1 MRGCVPLLGMSP
13 PRRYLPPAVLAITLI
28 VAPLSACSSSPK
40 PQPTASAYLADWG
53 RQDWTAMRALTDGPP
68 ADFTSVNQA
77 AFSTLSVRQASITA
91 GTMATNGT
99 AASEP
104 ITERL
109 TLTGLGAITF
119 SSTLHL
125 VQQQGKWLVQWSP
138 ATITPQLRP
147 GDQLSLRVTWPA
159 RAPILGAGGTP
170 LTTQGPVVTIGVEG
184 AWVKSA
190 ASLASALV
198 TAGAT
203 AQQASS
209 AITAAKAHPTF
220 FEPVFTVSR
229 SRYNQLAPAIYPI
242 LGTVFQSST
251 ALTAATPGLTSGVVG
266 TVGPVTAQ
274 ELGQLGT
281 PYSAQSVVGQT
292 GLEQADE
299 RRLAGTPGAT
309 VAVVTKNGAQVATVT
324 TLPAHPGTAVS
335 TTIKESVQRA
345 AEAALAGEKKSA
357 ALVALDASTGDVL
370 AAVSVNAGGF
380 DQAIDGGFPPGSTF
394 KVITS
399 TALINRGFGPQSAAS
414 CPSTA
419 TVDGEVFH
427 NAESEAPVST
437 MLQGFTESCNTAF
450 INLAAGGGD
459 VRAGQTP
466 ADRADGVRRL
476 GPLAVGCGRPG
487 RHRHRAGPGPGLAAG
502 HGNGRRSGR
511 YRDRANA
518 APSGGEPGR
527 GGDRAAVR
535 GGRPGPARDDGLGG
549 GAGHRGRAGPAGRHL
564 RQDRDRRVRDE
575 QTAQDRRLADGLQGQ
590 RRLRGAGGGFRRERR
605 PHLRPD
611 RGQVP
616 GRALSRLDACRGPR
630 GQPAVDLG
638 LPPLLVRLG
647 GKARVEGVAR
657 QPGQLLVAEPE
668 LPLYRGHVVV
678 HVPAEVRRIVAVHGR
693 ERAGVQHAGQ
703 HVLTERGD
711 HAERHVPQ
719 RAHGQRD
726 LLVAQPGHQLGVF
739 HGPHPVVDALH
750 VELVKR
756 AAHVVRTALL
766 ARVRDQSEPFGR
778 RYLIH
783 PGEQGRRVTELGRV
797 EPDAD
802 EAVAERKRG
811 PQHRVGGLG
820 PQVAQEAQD
829 QVGGDAVLLGPLGQ
843 RGGQPAEDLFE
854 RNPVGQGGLPV
865 EEDLGPA
872 HPRRRGTGH
881 VGAGRVV
888 EVLLDLQHAQVPVV
902 QVEKGLQ
909 AVERVLGTQFLDVQH
924 RHPGAISCRELDQQL
939 GLKRALDVN
948 VQLGNRQHVSSPSPR
963 PRPSRRGDRMHSH
976 PEPRDSTSRISVLYF
991 SGSSG
996 AVFSVAVSR
1005 RTGCRCRR
1013 LLPRGPPPLPRW
1025 PLRHRYRRHARPDR
1039 PRRPGGLPRPVPPAG
1054 PPGDQGRR
1062 RARARRRPGPDQAPL
1077 AVGS

>member
-1 MRGCVPLLGMSP
+1 MSP
-13 PRRYLPPAVLAITLI
+13 LRRYLPPAVLAITLL

-53 RQDWTAMRALTDGPP
+53 RQDWTAMRALTDRPP

-184 AWVKSA
+184 ARVKSA
-190 ASLASALV
+190 ASLASALA

-209 AITAAKAHPTF
+209 AITAAKARPTF

-242 LGTVFQSST
+242 PGTVFQSST

-437 MLQGFTESCNTAF
+437 MLQAFTESCNTAF
-450 INLAAGGGD
+450 INLAAGHLTASAFPSTAAMFGLGKSLPIGLTAFGGSVPSPSD
-459 VRAGQTP
+459 AADLAATAIGQGRVLVSPLGMAMVAAAADTGTVRTPRLVVGSPAEAGTGQLSAAVVRDLHEMMASVVARGTAAGQGLP
-466 ADRADGVRRL
+466 AGTYAKTGTAEY
-476 GPLAVGCGRPG
+476 GTSKPLKIDAWLMGFKGNV
-487 RHRHRAGPGPGLAAG
+487 AFAALVVDSG
-502 HGNGRRSGR
+502 GNG
-511 YRDRANA
+511 
-518 APSGGEPGR
+518 
-527 GGDRAAVR
+527 
-535 GGRPGPARDDGLGG
+535 GPTCGPIVARFLDGL
-549 GAGHRGRAGPAGRHL
+549 
-564 RQDRDRRVRDE
+564 
-575 QTAQDRRLADGLQGQ
+575 
-590 RRLRGAGGGFRRERR
+590 
-605 PHLRPD
+605 
-611 RGQVP
+611 
-616 GRALSRLDACRGPR
+616 
-630 GQPAVDLG
+630 
-638 LPPLLVRLG
+638 
-647 GKARVEGVAR
+647 
-657 QPGQLLVAEPE
+657 
-668 LPLYRGHVVV
+668 
-678 HVPAEVRRIVAVHGR
+678 
-693 ERAGVQHAGQ
+693 
-703 HVLTERGD
+703 
-711 HAERHVPQ
+711 
-719 RAHGQRD
+719 
-726 LLVAQPGHQLGVF
+726 
-739 HGPHPVVDALH
+739 
-750 VELVKR
+750 
-756 AAHVVRTALL
+756 
-766 ARVRDQSEPFGR
+766 
-778 RYLIH
+778 
-783 PGEQGRRVTELGRV
+783 
-797 EPDAD
+797 
-802 EAVAERKRG
+802 
-811 PQHRVGGLG
+811 
-820 PQVAQEAQD
+820 
-829 QVGGDAVLLGPLGQ
+829 
-843 RGGQPAEDLFE
+843 
-854 RNPVGQGGLPV
+854 
-865 EEDLGPA
+865 
-872 HPRRRGTGH
+872 
-881 VGAGRVV
+881 
-888 EVLLDLQHAQVPVV
+888 
-902 QVEKGLQ
+902 
-909 AVERVLGTQFLDVQH
+909 
-924 RHPGAISCRELDQQL
+924 
-939 GLKRALDVN
+939 
-948 VQLGNRQHVSSPSPR
+948 
-963 PRPSRRGDRMHSH
+963 
-976 PEPRDSTSRISVLYF
+976 
-991 SGSSG
+991 
-996 AVFSVAVSR
+996 
-1005 RTGCRCRR
+1005 
-1013 LLPRGPPPLPRW
+1013 
-1025 PLRHRYRRHARPDR
+1025 
-1039 PRRPGGLPRPVPPAG
+1039 
-1054 PPGDQGRR
+1054 
-1062 RARARRRPGPDQAPL
+1062 
-1077 AVGS
+1077 

>member
-1 MRGCVPLLGMSP
+1 MSP
-13 PRRYLPPAVLAITLI
+13 SRRYLPPAVLAITLI

-53 RQDWTAMRALTDGPP
+53 RQDWTAMRALTDRPP

-147 GDQLSLRVTWPA
+147 GDQLSLRVRWPA

-184 AWVKSA
+184 ARVKSA

-198 TAGAT
+198 TSGAT

-209 AITAAKAHPTF
+209 AITAAKARPTF

-242 LGTVFQSST
+242 PGTVFQSST

-324 TLPAHPGTAVS
+324 TLPAHPGTAVR
-335 TTIKESVQRA
+335 TTIRESVQRA

-437 MLQGFTESCNTAF
+437 MLQAFTESCNTAF
-450 INLAAGGGD
+450 INLAAGHLTASAFPSTAAMFGLGKSLPIGLTAFGGSVPSPSD
-459 VRAGQTP
+459 AADLAATAIGQGRVLVSPLGMAMVAAAADTGTVRTPRLVVGSPATAGTGQLSAAVVRDLHEMMASVVARGTAAGQGLP
-466 ADRADGVRRL
+466 AGTYAKTGTAEY
-476 GPLAVGCGRPG
+476 GTSKPLKIDAWLMGFKGNV
-487 RHRHRAGPGPGLAAG
+487 AFAALVVDSG
-502 HGNGRRSGR
+502 GNG
-511 YRDRANA
+511 
-518 APSGGEPGR
+518 
-527 GGDRAAVR
+527 
-535 GGRPGPARDDGLGG
+535 GPTCGPIVARFLDGL
-549 GAGHRGRAGPAGRHL
+549 
-564 RQDRDRRVRDE
+564 
-575 QTAQDRRLADGLQGQ
+575 
-590 RRLRGAGGGFRRERR
+590 
-605 PHLRPD
+605 
-611 RGQVP
+611 
-616 GRALSRLDACRGPR
+616 
-630 GQPAVDLG
+630 
-638 LPPLLVRLG
+638 
-647 GKARVEGVAR
+647 
-657 QPGQLLVAEPE
+657 
-668 LPLYRGHVVV
+668 
-678 HVPAEVRRIVAVHGR
+678 
-693 ERAGVQHAGQ
+693 
-703 HVLTERGD
+703 
-711 HAERHVPQ
+711 
-719 RAHGQRD
+719 
-726 LLVAQPGHQLGVF
+726 
-739 HGPHPVVDALH
+739 
-750 VELVKR
+750 
-756 AAHVVRTALL
+756 
-766 ARVRDQSEPFGR
+766 
-778 RYLIH
+778 
-783 PGEQGRRVTELGRV
+783 
-797 EPDAD
+797 
-802 EAVAERKRG
+802 
-811 PQHRVGGLG
+811 
-820 PQVAQEAQD
+820 
-829 QVGGDAVLLGPLGQ
+829 
-843 RGGQPAEDLFE
+843 
-854 RNPVGQGGLPV
+854 
-865 EEDLGPA
+865 
-872 HPRRRGTGH
+872 
-881 VGAGRVV
+881 
-888 EVLLDLQHAQVPVV
+888 
-902 QVEKGLQ
+902 
-909 AVERVLGTQFLDVQH
+909 
-924 RHPGAISCRELDQQL
+924 
-939 GLKRALDVN
+939 
-948 VQLGNRQHVSSPSPR
+948 
-963 PRPSRRGDRMHSH
+963 
-976 PEPRDSTSRISVLYF
+976 
-991 SGSSG
+991 
-996 AVFSVAVSR
+996 
-1005 RTGCRCRR
+1005 
-1013 LLPRGPPPLPRW
+1013 
-1025 PLRHRYRRHARPDR
+1025 
-1039 PRRPGGLPRPVPPAG
+1039 
-1054 PPGDQGRR
+1054 
-1062 RARARRRPGPDQAPL
+1062 
-1077 AVGS
+1077 